1 MASSNEVG
9 QATAGD
15 DWGTTYRK
23 FTRGRV
29 WYLGFLMSYAAWLDR
44 LRQIFDESFRV
55 DWESRLASLNERL
68 GLRAE
73 GRLAVSIPGLPPFW
87 FNGDVEGL
95 AGAPWTLVIS
105 LNHQM
110 GTYRDPPTEEGYWE
124 FCRLH
129 NQNHWYAGFFRP
141 LVRVAATCLGET
153 VVADEEPEFASRRMI
168 FVELCPYASR
178 RFSLSTPVVEELV
191 GSESGFRTAAQIT
204 AILIDEARPHLLL
217 VNGSSALANFHALY
231 RPRLAA
237 WDRRAYASA
246 SSGREL
252 WHYQGILR
260 GSAGDLPVT
269 GFPFL
274 RTPRTH
280 NSNVEID
287 QLGTAGGEFVRSV
300 SQSSE
305 P

>member
-1 MASSNEVG
+1 
-9 QATAGD
+9 
-15 DWGTTYRK
+15 
-23 FTRGRV
+23 
-29 WYLGFLMSYAAWLDR
+29 MSYAAWLDR

-55 DWESRLASLNERL
+55 DWESRLASLNEGL
-68 GLRAE
+68 GLGPE
-73 GRLAVSIPGLPPFW
+73 SRLAVSIPDLPPFW

-95 AGAPWTLVIS
+95 ADAPWTLVVS
-105 LNHQM
+105 LNHQR
-110 GTYRDPPTEEGYWE
+110 GEYPNPPTAGNYWE

-129 NQNHWYAGFFRP
+129 NQNHWYPRFFRP

-153 VVADEEPEFASRRMI
+153 VAADEEPEFASRRMV

-178 RFSLSTPVVEELV
+178 RFNLPTPVVEELV
-191 GSESGFRTAAQIT
+191 GSESGFQIAAQIT

-217 VNGSSALANFHALY
+217 VNGASALANFHALY
-231 RPRLAA
+231 RPRLVE

-246 SSGREL
+246 SSGRKL
-252 WHYQGILR
+252 WHEQGILR
-260 GSAGDLPVT
+260 GSAHDLPVI

-280 NSNVEID
+280 NSYVEID
-287 QLGTAGGEFVRSV
+287 QLGTAGREFVRCV